1 MAPSRRPH
9 PQLPWCGGPPLCI
22 VSDFKGESWLLWFTP
37 QRFTGS
43 AAKPW
48 SKGGSSI
55 RGVVVLAEGVGMAV
69 AGVSAAAAA
78 RQGEEPLDYE
88 EHGAARQGGGLL
100 GTEEHG
106 AAR

>member
-1 MAPSRRPH
+1 M
-9 PQLPWCGGPPLCI
+9 
-22 VSDFKGESWLLWFTP
+22 
-37 QRFTGS
+37 
-43 AAKPW
+43 
-48 SKGGSSI
+48 
-55 RGVVVLAEGVGMAV
+55 LAEGVGMAV

-100 GTEEHG
+100 GSEEHG